1 MVSVIYCNSGTWF
14 IQKKI
19 CQHNSCMEY
28 NISTT
33 TLFSLPGN
41 QECYTLIF
49 VSFQVWLTTSIS
61 LRSLK
66 TVFIHVDQRVILEV
80 TLMNCCLTSI
90 IMDDICVYSAQAQGL
105 LCEEAGNYGDNV
117 KYCGYCVHHYKKLV
131 RRATH
136 RTMTVLTEN
145 TLVSLGLDSRY
156 CRIYL
161 TL

>member
-1 MVSVIYCNSGTWF
+1 MIPS
-14 IQKKI
+14 
-19 CQHNSCMEY
+19 EE
-28 NISTT
+28 NIVFTT
-33 TLFSLPGN
+33 PAWNITFLLHLSSLS
-41 QECYTLIF
+41 QEIKNVKHLSLCHSKCDL
-49 VSFQVWLTTSIS
+49 QACIS
-61 LRSLK
+61 LRSPK
-66 TVFIHVDQRVILEV
+66 TVFIHVDQRMILEV

-90 IMDDICVYSAQAQGL
+90 IMDNICVYSAQAQGL